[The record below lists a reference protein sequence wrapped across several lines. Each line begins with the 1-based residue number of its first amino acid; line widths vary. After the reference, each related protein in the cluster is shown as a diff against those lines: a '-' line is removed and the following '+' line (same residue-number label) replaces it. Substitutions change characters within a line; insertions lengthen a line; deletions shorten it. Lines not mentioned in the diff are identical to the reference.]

1 MTELVRGMDDDAFN
15 GLIHGTPESEWKTI
29 DQGAATLVV
38 AGFDP
43 ALDGMP
49 LLPLSFFNVPPCC
62 VVLCCVSVSVSRL
75 ILSHSLS

>member
-1 MTELVRGMDDDAFN
+1 MDRDANDTDPTTAIMTELVRGMDDADLR
-15 GLIHGTPESEWKTI
+15 GLIHDTPESEWKTI

-49 LLPLSFFNVPPCC
+49 PTP
-62 VVLCCVSVSVSRL
+62 VVLCL
-75 ILSHSLS
+75 